1 MKILHLSTFD
11 TAGGAAR
18 AAYRLHQGLRNID
31 VDSQM
36 LVRAKSSKDKTVI
49 APKTNLGK
57 IAGRFRANLNGL
69 PLRFYEHP
77 HKNAFSPQW
86 FPENIASQV
95 AAINPD
101 IINLHWISNGYLQIE
116 TIPKF
121 NKPLVWT
128 LMDMWAFTGGC
139 HYTENCHRYTNSC
152 GACPQLNSSKERD
165 LSRSVWERKAKLW
178 KDINLTI
185 VAPTTWM
192 AKCASSSSI
201 FKNFPIE
208 VIPFCL
214 DTETYKPIDKNVA
227 RKILNLPQDK
237 QLVLFGAI
245 SATKDRRKGFHLL
258 QSALQKLGQ
267 TEWKQKIELVVFG
280 SSQPEKPVDLGFN
293 ARYLGRLNDDIT
305 LALAYSAADVMIVP
319 SIQEAFGQTASESI
333 ACGTPVVAFDDTG
346 VADIVEHQKT
356 GYLVKPYETEDL
368 ARGIAWVLENKDR
381 HQKLCLRGREKAE
394 QEFTLE
400 LQAKRYASIYSNIM
414 NDFPLSASKS
424 EKIKILQ
431 S

>member
-11 TAGGAAR
+11 TSGGAAR
-18 AAYRLHQGLRNID
+18 AAYRLHQGLDNID
-31 VDSQM
+31 VESRM
-36 LVRAKSSKDKTVI
+36 LVRAKSSKDKAVI
-49 APKTNLGK
+49 APKTNIGK
-57 IAGRFRANLNGL
+57 IAGRFRANLNGF
-69 PLRFYEHP
+69 PLRFYDHP
-77 HKNAFSPQW
+77 HKNAFSSQW

-101 IINLHWISNGYLQIE
+101 IINLHWVGNGYLQVE
-116 TIPKF
+116 SIPKF

-128 LMDMWAFTGGC
+128 LMDMWPFTGGC
-139 HYTENCHRYTNSC
+139 HYSENCDRYTNSC

-165 LSRSVWERKAKLW
+165 LSKSVWERKAKAW

-201 FKNFPIE
+201 FKNFPIK

-227 RKILNLPQDK
+227 RNILNLPQNK

-245 SATKDRRKGFHLL
+245 SATKDKRKGFHLL
-258 QSALQKLGQ
+258 QSALQKLGLS
-267 TEWKQKIELVVFG
+267 EWKEKIELVVFG

-319 SIQEAFGQTASESI
+319 STQEAFGQTASESL
-333 ACGTPVVAFDDTG
+333 ACGTPVIAFDGTG

-356 GYLVKPYETEDL
+356 GYLAKPYEIEDL
-368 ARGIAWVLENKDR
+368 AQGIAWVLENKER

-400 LQAKRYASIYSNIM
+400 LQARRYGLFILIY
-414 NDFPLSASKS
+414 
-424 EKIKILQ
+424 
-431 S
+431 